1 MVIRNI
7 FSLTCALLLLAA
19 CAKSGGEE
27 QVIERAFYSMGSEME
42 FKLYCPQSAK
52 CTDAVNEAHEEVQ
65 RLDYIFSNYRDD
77 SVLAE
82 VHLNAEKG
90 PVKVPREFIE
100 LTRRSLE
107 FSELTGGAFDITVG
121 KIFELWKKA
130 GETGNAPTKIEIE
143 NALKCVGYKKVNLFP
158 KRGEISLNPAC
169 VRLDYGAIGKGYAV
183 DKAVGILKKF
193 GIRRGIVNFG
203 GNIYALGP
211 PPGKDGWVIG
221 IKDPLDSS
229 ESMIEIIVREQGV
242 ATSGDYERFFEIE
255 GKRYSHI
262 IDPRTGVP
270 STGVKSS
277 TVVSGDAAT
286 ADALATAFSV
296 LHESESI
303 SSLKRIEKLMPL
315 DVFIIRGDSEDGG
328 KFLSDGFKELVYY
341 RDGH

>member
-7 FSLTCALLLLAA
+7 LSLTWVLLLLAA
-19 CAKSGGEE
+19 CGKTGGEE
-27 QVIERAFYSMGSEME
+27 RVFERAFYSMGSEME
-42 FKLYCPQSAK
+42 IKLYCPQSAK
-52 CTDAVNEAHEEVQ
+52 CADAVNEVYGEVQ
-65 RLDYIFSNYRDD
+65 RLDYIFSSFRADG
-77 SVLAE
+77 VLAG

-107 FSELTGGAFDITVG
+107 LSELTGGAFDITVG
-121 KIFELWKKA
+121 RIFELWKEA
-130 GETGNAPTKIEIE
+130 GETGNAPTKTEIE
-143 NALKCVGYKKVNLFP
+143 DARRCVGYKKVALFP

-183 DKAVGILKKF
+183 DRAVGILKKY
-193 GIRRGIVNFG
+193 GIRRGIINFG

-211 PPGKDGWVIG
+211 PPGKDGWVVG
-221 IKDPLDSS
+221 IQDPFDSS
-229 ESMIEIIVREQGV
+229 KSMIEIVVREQGV
-242 ATSGDYERFFEIE
+242 ATSGDYERFFEIG

-296 LHESESI
+296 LCESESM
-303 SSLKRIEKLMPL
+303 SALKRIKKLMPL
-315 DVFIIRGDSEDGG
+315 SVFIIRGDSKDGG
-328 KFLSDGFKELVYY
+328 KFLSDGFKELVYD
-341 RDGH
+341 REAH